1 MRSKMV
7 SDFEKPDKLNDPEAK
22 PPLSLTKYE
31 MYLSNKEARNR
42 TRGAF

>member
-1 MRSKMV
+1 MV
-7 SDFEKPDKLNDPEAK
+7 EDFDKIDKLKDPEAK

-31 MYLSNKEARNR
+31 MYLDNKEARGR